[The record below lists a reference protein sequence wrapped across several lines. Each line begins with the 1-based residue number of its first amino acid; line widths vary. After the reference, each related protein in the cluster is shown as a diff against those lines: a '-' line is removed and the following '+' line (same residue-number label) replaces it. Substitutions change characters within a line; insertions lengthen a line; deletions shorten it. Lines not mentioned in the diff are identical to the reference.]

1 MKKQV
6 LLFILLLKITAG
18 AGIAAAQG
26 EPYIIRSIA
35 LTGNKITRPGIILRE
50 LTFRQGDTLTAGSL
64 ERHLAMS
71 RENVFNT
78 SLFNI
83 VTVDTAGIPGARGDL
98 AVTVKVIERWYIWP
112 IPYLEFPDRNMNA
125 WFKDPEFS
133 RLTYGANV
141 SFYNVRGRNETLTL
155 LLHFGYNQKYGFTYK
170 TPYINRK
177 KTWGFGFGANAALN
191 RTLQVAIKDD
201 RNIYMDMETGFLQQQ
216 YTGFLEVFH
225 RPAWYL
231 HHLLDVSYNYYI
243 FADTLR
249 SVEGFFAQDSALE
262 QGLVQLYYKIKFDQR
277 DARYYPL
284 AGYYADLELLKS
296 GLFSAGVDLFAVKS
310 TLKGYWKLAR
320 RWYVASGMTARVSF
334 PEEQPFYLQEGMG
347 YGRDYV
353 RGYDANI
360 IPGQHF
366 LISKNNLKFAI
377 IPPLVLN
384 LGFIRTPKFSVV
396 PLALYANLFT
406 DFGYAWNANQAQ
418 SDDNPLANTFLLGY
432 GLGIDLAT
440 YYDVVIGLN
449 FSLNIEGV
457 PGFFV
462 HFIAPI

>member
-1 MKKQV
+1 M
-6 LLFILLLKITAG
+6 
-18 AGIAAAQG
+18 AAVQG
-26 EPYIIRSIA
+26 DSFIIRSIT
-35 LTGNKITRPGIILRE
+35 LSGNKITRPGIILRE
-50 LTFRQGDTLTAGSL
+50 LTFRQGDTLMAGSL
-64 ERHLAMS
+64 DKHLVMS

-83 VTVDTAGIPGARGDL
+83 VTVDTAGIPGERGDL

-125 WFKDPEFS
+125 WFKDPDFS

-155 LLHFGYNQKYGFTYK
+155 LLHFGFNQKYGFTYK
-170 TPYINRK
+170 TPYINRQ
-177 KTWGFGFGANAALN
+177 KTWGFGFGSNAALN
-191 RTLQVAIKDD
+191 RSMQVAIEEGE
-201 RNIYMDMETGFLQQQ
+201 NVYMEAESGFLQQQ
-216 YTGFLEVFH
+216 YTGYAEVFH
-225 RPAWYL
+225 RPAWYI
-231 HHLLDVSYNYYI
+231 HHLFDLSYTHFI

-249 SVEGFFAQDSALE
+249 WVPGFFAQETVLE
-262 QGLVQLYYKIKFDQR
+262 QDLIQLYYKIKFDKR

-284 AGYYADLELLKS
+284 EGYYTDIELLT
-296 GLFSAGVDLFAVKS
+296 SAFLQQPLTLFAAKS

-320 RWYVASGMTARVSF
+320 RWYVASGLTGRVSF
-334 PEEQPFYLQEGMG
+334 PLDQPFYMQEGLG

-353 RGYDANI
+353 RGYDAYL

-384 LGFIRTPKFSVV
+384 LDFIRTPKFSVV
-396 PLALYANLFT
+396 PLALYANLFA
-406 DFGYAWNANQAQ
+406 DFGCAWNASQAQ
-418 SDDNPLANTFLLGY
+418 SNENPLSNSFLLGY
-432 GLGIDLAT
+432 GIGLDLAT